1 VKKWAQ
7 TITFL
12 TITFLDSV
20 VRLIYKP
27 AQVRDME
34 KIKMANI
41 QIGIIIIGVL
51 IITSFAYGG
60 WAMV

>member
-1 VKKWAQ
+1 MKKWAQ

-12 TITFLDSV
+12 DSV
-20 VRLIYKP
+20 ARLIYKL

-41 QIGIIIIGVL
+41 QIAIIIIGVL

>member
-1 VKKWAQ
+1 MG
-7 TITFL
+7 T

-20 VRLIYKP
+20 VRLIYKL
-27 AQVRDME
+27 AQVRDMK

-41 QIGIIIIGVL
+41 QIAIIIIGVL

-60 WAMV
+60 WAVV

>member
-1 VKKWAQ
+1 MG
-7 TITFL
+7 I

-20 VRLIYKP
+20 VRLIYKF

-34 KIKMANI
+34 KTKTANI
-41 QIGIIIIGVL
+41 QTVIIIIAVL